1 MTDFRTRL
9 SEISKIDDSLEAL
22 EALQALA
29 REEAGEDVIVLIEE
43 LPADLD
49 VSAGYGSGEFLV
61 DFGKLTELHSSY
73 RYIQFILRDIVSS
86 LHGKKDKLETEASH
100 KYSFVDTLSAEE
112 IEAVRPHDEE
122 GRKKIFI
129 YVTLHS

>member
-1 MTDFRTRL
+1 MTDIRTKL
-9 SEISKIDDSLEAL
+9 EQIDKIDDSLEAL

-43 LPADLD
+43 SFEDPDLAF
-49 VSAGYGSGEFLV
+49 SYGSGEFLV
-61 DFGKLTELHSSY
+61 DFGKLTELQSSY
-73 RYIQFILRDIVSS
+73 RYIQFILQSIVYG

-100 KYSFVDTLSAEE
+100 KYSFMDTLSAEE

-122 GRKKIFI
+122 GRKKII
-129 YVTLHS
+129 TYVTLHS